1 MNIDIEYNP
10 EKNQKN
16 IKERGISFD
25 TANNFEW
32 DTALV
37 IEDTRKDYGEP
48 RYSAIGFINDRLH
61 VLVFT
66 LRNEAIRIISL
77 RKANKRGVKRYD
89 NHQHS

>member
-1 MNIDIEYNP
+1 MNIEIEYNP
-10 EKNQKN
+10 KKNQQN

-32 DTALV
+32 DSALV

-48 RYSAIGFINDRLH
+48 RYSAIGFIDNRLH

-66 LRNEAIRIISL
+66 PRDEAIRVISL
-77 RKANKRGVKRYD
+77 RKANNREVTRYD
-89 NHQHS
+89 KQS